1 VAGVS
6 GAPSPQDR
14 LRALG
19 AAVTIGTDRTGGD
32 QRSADA
38 LLTDAA
44 RFGTQARAGWRPSVH
59 SGRLPD
65 PPRDDRP
72 SPPRSAMATLL
83 RLLANPDPALIE
95 EWAQLALSHGM
106 RVDGADAP
114 LLLDWWARQPRRSES
129 VFAALG
135 GRGEW
140 LASLN
145 PDWHKPVATTEIPA
159 DAGEAWQAGTSAE
172 RLAILT
178 TVRRQDP
185 ARALA
190 LVESTWQSDGAND
203 RQRFLEALVENRSM
217 ADEPFL
223 EAALDDRSKLVR
235 RQAAALLALIPGSRL
250 RQRLSD
256 EAKPMI
262 TIRTSRGI
270 LGRGRR
276 QIVLVP
282 PESFAATWAR
292 DGIDER
298 PPEGVGPRA
307 WWMRQILAGADLAVW
322 TECTGMTPEAILE
335 SLKKDDYFGEALHAL
350 IAAVTST
357 GDPAWSTALVRS
369 VRDQRPFNVA
379 ATAAL
384 LEALPDDQRESL
396 SLETAAQEPLT
407 MAERWTVLTS
417 FDRAW
422 SEAFSAR
429 AMQILS
435 AHGRN
440 EMTDVWSLSRAIE
453 AASRRISPNALAA
466 FEDAV
471 ARTLL
476 DAAAGG
482 AMKHV
487 ERVRLRA
494 EMHKEFRT

>member
-1 VAGVS
+1 MI
-6 GAPSPQDR
+6 GAPSPQER

-32 QRSADA
+32 QRAADT
-38 LLTDAA
+38 LLTEAA
-44 RFGTQARAGWRPSVH
+44 RFGMQARAGWRPQMH

-72 SPPRSAMATLL
+72 VPPASATATLV
-83 RLLANPDPALIE
+83 RLLGAPDPALIE

-106 RVDGADAP
+106 RVDGATAP
-114 LLLDWWARQPRRSES
+114 LLLDWWARQPRRSEP

-135 GRGEW
+135 RRGEW

-145 PDWHKPVATTEIPA
+145 PDWHKPVATTEIPPDA
-159 DAGEAWQAGTSAE
+159 DEVWQSGKSAE

-203 RQRFLEALVENRSM
+203 RQRFLEALGENRSM

-256 EAKPMI
+256 AAKPMV
-262 TIRTSRGI
+262 TVRVTRGT
-270 LGRGRR
+270 LLSRGRR

-282 PESFAATWAR
+282 PESFAASWER
-292 DGIDER
+292 DGIEER

-307 WWMRQILAGADLAVW
+307 WWMRQILARADLAVW
-322 TECTGMTPEAILE
+322 SERTEMTPEAVLE
-335 SLKKDDYFGEALHAL
+335 SLKKDDYFGDALQAL
-350 IAAVTST
+350 IGAVTSA

-369 VRDQRPFNVA
+369 VRDQPPINVA
-379 ATAAL
+379 AIAAL
-384 LEALPDDQRESL
+384 LEGLPDDQRESL
-396 SLETAAQEPLT
+396 SLETAAKAQLT
-407 MAERWTVLTS
+407 MVDRWTVLTS
-417 FDRAW
+417 FDRSW
-422 SEAFSAR
+422 SPAFSKG

-435 AHGRN
+435 AHGGKEVDDAWR
-440 EMTDVWSLSRAIE
+440 LSRAIE
-453 AASRRISPNALAA
+453 ATSQRISPDALAA

-471 ARTLL
+471 ARSFL
-476 DAAAGG
+476 DAAAAG
-482 AMKHV
+482 AWKHI

-494 EMHKEFRT
+494 DMHKEFRT